1 MHPDRRIY
9 AFGPFRIDSEER
21 LLFRGDELIPLTP
34 KVVDTLL
41 ALLSSDGRI
50 VEKDDLVKAVW
61 PDSFV
66 EEGGLARNI
75 SMLRKTL
82 GGAAGDAQFIE
93 TIPKRGYRFVAPL
106 KAGAGEG
113 LPARA
118 APAGRRFWPW
128 IAACLLVVLA
138 AGGAYFLHRRASNGA
153 QRFRSLIV
161 LPLKNLSGDASQD
174 YIADGMTADVINN
187 LMKIEALRVVSDTT
201 AMTYKGANKRLPQ
214 IAREQN
220 VDVVVEGS
228 VQRFGQRW
236 EINVQ
241 LFDAADQPLWSGTYP
256 GDLRD
261 VLSLASN
268 AARSIAEEIRVKMT
282 PSEKQRLASA
292 RQVDPEA
299 WLDYSYGRWY
309 WNKRTTEG
317 ILGAIDHFQRAIA
330 KDPKFAPAYSGLAD
344 AYALLGSAG
353 VDAKRPL
360 EVMPKAKQAAL
371 EAVKW
376 DPLLA
381 EGHTSL
387 GYVRL
392 SYDWDL
398 DAARSEFE
406 RAIALNP
413 GYATAYQWYAH
424 YWLAMAQPE
433 KALAAAREAQ
443 ARDPYSLVINVS
455 VGWCLYHGR
464 RYGEAIEQYQAA
476 LKMGPEFAL
485 GHAVLGMAYEE
496 SRRFPE
502 AIDEFG
508 KALDR
513 GSRSLALAGLGSAH
527 GLAGRPADAR
537 KVLDQLQRIA
547 VHEYVPAA
555 YVAAI
560 YAAMGDKDRGIE
572 WTRKAFDERS
582 DYMVYLR
589 TEPWAD
595 SLRSDPRFRQIVESV
610 ASAKAP

>member
-1 MHPDRRIY
+1 
-9 AFGPFRIDSEER
+9 
-21 LLFRGDELIPLTP
+21 
-34 KVVDTLL
+34 
-41 ALLSSDGRI
+41 
-50 VEKDDLVKAVW
+50 
-61 PDSFV
+61 
-66 EEGGLARNI
+66 
-75 SMLRKTL
+75 
-82 GGAAGDAQFIE
+82 
-93 TIPKRGYRFVAPL
+93 
-106 KAGAGEG
+106 
-113 LPARA
+113 
-118 APAGRRFWPW
+118 
-128 IAACLLVVLA
+128 
-138 AGGAYFLHRRASNGA
+138 
-153 QRFRSLIV
+153 
-161 LPLKNLSGDASQD
+161 
-174 YIADGMTADVINN
+174 
-187 LMKIEALRVVSDTT
+187 
-201 AMTYKGANKRLPQ
+201 MTYKGANKRLPQ

-228 VQRFGQRW
+228 VQRYGQRW

-485 GHAVLGMAYEE
+485 GHAVLAMAYEE

-513 GSRSLALAGLGSAH
+513 GSGSLALAGLGSAY

-560 YAAMGDKDRGIE
+560 YAAMGDRDRGIE